1 MSCVIL
7 DREAAS
13 CGGQYKLF
21 AAAVHSLTQ
30 SFINIPPPGRSI
42 GQWATPQLPGA
53 ELMIVTWAVGAVLLC
68 CIMCCV
74 LCCVVFVVLCCV
86 VMCWVVFKNFCRL
99 LQDTAGG
106 QEGCCSAAVAAE
118 EEETTVTNKHV
129 LIAV

>member
-21 AAAVHSLTQ
+21 AAAVHSLTH

-53 ELMIVTWAVGAVLLC
+53 ELM
-68 CIMCCV
+68 M
-74 LCCVVFVVLCCV
+74 
-86 VMCWVVFKNFCRL
+86 
-99 LQDTAGG
+99 Q
-106 QEGCCSAAVAAE
+106 CCSAAVAAE